1 MQIKLEKQKKKKKK
15 TLKVITKSLVV
26 AFFFS
31 SFFISLYL
39 ILFGNITTT
48 YVTFLNN
55 ISIEEILPSNDDV
68 KVDKETH
75 TITNYPGR
83 NTKYGTLEIKNVDI
97 KLPIYLGDSYKNL
110 SKGIGHYAGS
120 MFPGEGGAIVMAGHN
135 NKGFLY
141 NLYDVEKDNIINIDT
156 IYGKFK
162 YKVYKTD
169 IIKDTESEKL
179 PLVTEEE
186 TLMLYTC
193 YPHTLGRTNKR
204 FVVYAHLV
212 EAKYE

>member
-1 MQIKLEKQKKKKKK
+1 MQTKLEKQTTKTKKA
-15 TLKVITKSLVV
+15 LKVITKYLVV

-39 ILFGNITTT
+39 IFLGPITTT

-55 ISIEEILPSNDDV
+55 ISIEEVIPSNKDV

-83 NTKYGTLEIKNVDI
+83 NTKYGNLTISSVDI

-135 NKGFLY
+135 NRGYLY
-141 NLYDVEKDNIINIDT
+141 NLYDVVNNDIINIDT

-212 EAKYE
+212 EASYD

>member
-1 MQIKLEKQKKKKKK
+1 
-15 TLKVITKSLVV
+15 
-26 AFFFS
+26 
-31 SFFISLYL
+31 
-39 ILFGNITTT
+39 
-48 YVTFLNN
+48 
-55 ISIEEILPSNDDV
+55 
-68 KVDKETH
+68 
-75 TITNYPGR
+75 
-83 NTKYGTLEIKNVDI
+83 
-97 KLPIYLGDSYKNL
+97 
-110 SKGIGHYAGS
+110 
-120 MFPGEGGAIVMAGHN
+120 MAGHN
-135 NKGFLY
+135 NRGYLY
-141 NLYDVEKDNIINIDT
+141 NLYDVVNNDIINIDT